1 MQREQKRGERVNE
14 IDFTV
19 KKVNW
24 VIQRPVNPHWKAEA
38 LYYQKEYIMVM
49 VLEGEVT
56 YAVNGELVTA
66 QKNDVLIFAPDT
78 VRSGETNPQKPWSFI
93 SVNFHLD
100 GNEAF
105 NELFRHSYV
114 YLQNAGERL
123 RNQFVDIAYYWEG
136 KNSLYRIQCKN
147 LTGSILYYVI
157 HGLLPHQQRPH
168 YKKMEDARAYIQA
181 NFRGNINVEVLAE
194 RLGFS
199 SSYFRKLFKDAYG
212 MAPMQYIISLRI
224 HTAQDLLLSGEVNIT
239 EAASL
244 CGFDDIYYFSTLFK
258 KQTGLSP
265 SQYMKQHR

>member
-1 MQREQKRGERVNE
+1 MNE

-19 KKVNW
+19 QKVNW
-24 VIQRPVNPHWKAEA
+24 VIERPVNPHWKAEK

-49 VLEGEVT
+49 VLEGEVIYT
-56 YAVNGELVTA
+56 INGEEVTA

-78 VRSGETNPQKPWSFI
+78 YRSGRTNPQNPWSFI

-105 NELFRHSYV
+105 CKLFNRSYV
-114 YLQNAGERL
+114 HLQNAGERL
-123 RNQFVDIAYYWEG
+123 RNQFSDMAYYWEG
-136 KNSLYRIQCKN
+136 KNSLYHIQCKN
-147 LTGSILYYVI
+147 LTGDILYHVI
-157 HGLLPHQQRPH
+157 SSFLPHQQRPH
-168 YKKMEDARAYIQA
+168 YKKLEDARTYIQA
-181 NFRGNINVEVLAE
+181 NFRGDIHVETLAE
-194 RLGFS
+194 RMGFS
-199 SSYFRKLFKDAYG
+199 SSYFRKLFKEAYG

-244 CGFDDIYYFSTLFK
+244 AGFDDIYYFSTLFK

-265 SQYMKQHR
+265 SRYMKQHR